1 MHISFSWRFS
11 LYTFIFVVAALIN
24 RDTKSDE
31 KKELND

>member
-1 MHISFSWRFS
+1 MHMSFSWRFS
-11 LYTFIFVVAALIN
+11 LYTFILVVAALIN

>member
-11 LYTFIFVVAALIN
+11 LYTFIFAVAALIN
-24 RDTKSDE
+24 RNTKSEE